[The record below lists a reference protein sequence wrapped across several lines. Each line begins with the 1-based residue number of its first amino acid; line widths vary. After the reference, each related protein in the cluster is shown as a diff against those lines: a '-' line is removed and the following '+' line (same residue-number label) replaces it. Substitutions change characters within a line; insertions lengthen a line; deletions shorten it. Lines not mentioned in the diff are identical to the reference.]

1 VVRVCGESLGLCAP
15 YLALAHSASFH
26 PWEKTARSNPGI
38 LGQTPTRFQA
48 DTYPDWAQSKLRI
61 VPEGVDLYLCRPDP
75 EAAFR
80 RGKRA

>member
-1 VVRVCGESLGLCAP
+1 MDFDLEFPLGAAQRSQIRVRNMTNLLGLEIA
-15 YLALAHSASFH
+15 
-26 PWEKTARSNPGI
+26 T

-80 RGKRA
+80 RGERA